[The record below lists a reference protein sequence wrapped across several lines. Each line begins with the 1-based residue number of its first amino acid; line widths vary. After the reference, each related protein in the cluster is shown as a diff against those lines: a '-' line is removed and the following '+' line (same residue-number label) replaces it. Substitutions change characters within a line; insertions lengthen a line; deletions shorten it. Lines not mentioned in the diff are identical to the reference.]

1 MSAFERLVFGLMAVP
16 RLPVILLLSFSG
28 IAVGLFSALH
38 PASCIELQKRF
49 YERINWR
56 MEPISMEKEI
66 RNTRLLGWFS
76 IIVCLAALILV
87 ILKPDLL

>member
-1 MSAFERLVFGLMAVP
+1 MSAFERLVFALTVVP
-16 RLPVILLLSFSG
+16 RLPVILILCFSG
-28 IAVGLFSALH
+28 ICVGLFLAFR
-38 PASCIELQKRF
+38 PASCIEIQKRF

-76 IIVCLAALILV
+76 ITVSLATLLFIF
-87 ILKPDLL
+87 LKPSLI

>member
-16 RLPVILLLSFSG
+16 RLPVILLLCLLG
-28 IAVGLFSALH
+28 ICVGLFLALR

-56 MEPISMEKEI
+56 MEPISLEKEI
-66 RNTRLLGWFS
+66 RYTRLLGWFS
-76 IIVCLAALILV
+76 ITLFLAFLILV
-87 ILKPDLL
+87 FLKPDLL

>member
-1 MSAFERLVFGLMAVP
+1 MSVFERLVLALMVVP
-16 RLPVILLLSFSG
+16 RLPVILLLCFSG

-49 YERINWR
+49 YQRINWR

-76 IIVCLAALILV
+76 VIVSLGFLILV